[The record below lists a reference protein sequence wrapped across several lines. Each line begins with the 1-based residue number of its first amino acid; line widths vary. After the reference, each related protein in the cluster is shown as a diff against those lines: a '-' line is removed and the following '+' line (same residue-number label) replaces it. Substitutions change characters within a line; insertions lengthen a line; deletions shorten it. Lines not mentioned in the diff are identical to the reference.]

1 MQIYPN
7 RFTPTNQVNV
17 NLIATTIP
25 TNYQSIL
32 PNNSTPTRKRI
43 FNIHPSTTFE
53 GIEQIHIEI
62 FILPAIKRSEA
73 SNFRVPAVSLSDEVN
88 VAGRYH
94 PTCQLFHFLKS
105 RFPPAI
111 ANGWPAS
118 KIYVQ
123 TFNIHP

>member
-43 FNIHPSTTFE
+43 FNIN
-53 GIEQIHIEI
+53 
-62 FILPAIKRSEA
+62 A
-73 SNFRVPAVSLSDEVN
+73 
-88 VAGRYH
+88 
-94 PTCQLFHFLKS
+94 
-105 RFPPAI
+105 
-111 ANGWPAS
+111 
-118 KIYVQ
+118 
-123 TFNIHP
+123 